1 MRTSTLYKKA
11 YSFFNDPV
19 SPAPLA
25 IFRILIAAF
34 TLLQAILWYNDWLAF
49 MGADGWIQWEISEI
63 LISDLTLHMAK
74 VYKFFSFLP
83 VTQDEF
89 VMGFFWVYVIS
100 AFLLLIGLFTKVFSF
115 LTFLCH
121 YILMCTIEVYVYG
134 VDIFLQIA
142 LFYIMLMPVARMY
155 SLDAWWKRV
164 PTTPSWEVTLSL
176 RVLQIHMGLIY
187 LSAGFEKLISPEW
200 WGGNVIWRSLVQPDF
215 RQYDFT
221 WLADKSWLFITLS
234 WFTIIIETGYIIFI
248 WIPKVRVFWLAA
260 IIALHVGI
268 CVFLGLWLFGL
279 IMILLSVSAFGTDAW
294 KDIQSFT
301 RNRQRK
307 INIQYSPA

>member
-1 MRTSTLYKKA
+1 MRKSSIYKRA

-49 MGADGWIQWEISEI
+49 VGYDGWLQWEISQA

-74 VYKFFSFLP
+74 VYSFFSFLHISEDTF
-83 VTQDEF
+83 VTA
-89 VMGFFWVYVIS
+89 FFWVYVTS
-100 AFLLLIGLFTKVFSF
+100 ALMLLLGLFTKVFSL

-142 LFYIMLMPVARMY
+142 LFYVMLMPVARMF
-155 SLDAWWKRV
+155 SLDALLKRV
-164 PTTPSWEVTLSL
+164 PTKGSWEVTLSL
-176 RVLQIHMGLIY
+176 RVLQIHMCMIY

-200 WGGNVIWRSLVQPDF
+200 WSGNVLWRSVVQPDF

-234 WFTIIIETGYIIFI
+234 WFTITVETFYCIGV
-248 WIPKVRVFWLAA
+248 WIPRVRVFWLLA
-260 IIALHVGI
+260 IILLHAGI

-279 IMILLSVSAFGTDAW
+279 IMMLMSISAFGFDAYNDL
-294 KDIQSFT
+294 KGLRRARQS
-301 RNRQRK
+301 K
-307 INIQYSPA
+307 VHIAYSI